1 VGEVARVVCPM
12 CSAEVRTGIV
22 DDPDEDNGADESSE
36 EE

>member
-22 DDPDEDNGADESSE
+22 DDSDEDNGTDKGSE

>member
-1 VGEVARVVCPM
+1 VCPM

-22 DDPDEDNGADESSE
+22 EDTEDDNTDRGTE